1 MVYLLPYFLESS
13 QKRFIEVV
21 AAFFVENASSLLT
34 SYNAINSEYVR
45 FANEIAEF
53 VIECFWNSNLRG
65 NVRFIILGSEDL
77 VDFLQRKYFI
87 ALTIRSVTLHIT
99 LKCETYITGI
109 D

>member
-1 MVYLLPYFLESS
+1 MIYLLPYFLESW

-21 AAFFVENASSLLT
+21 AAFFVENASSLYSLVT
-34 SYNAINSEYVR
+34 MQKIVST
-45 FANEIAEF
+45 FANEIGEF
-53 VIECFWNSNLRG
+53 VIECFWNFNLRG
-65 NVRFIILGSEDL
+65 HVRFIILGGEDL

-87 ALTIRSVTLHIT
+87 AMTTRSVTLHIT